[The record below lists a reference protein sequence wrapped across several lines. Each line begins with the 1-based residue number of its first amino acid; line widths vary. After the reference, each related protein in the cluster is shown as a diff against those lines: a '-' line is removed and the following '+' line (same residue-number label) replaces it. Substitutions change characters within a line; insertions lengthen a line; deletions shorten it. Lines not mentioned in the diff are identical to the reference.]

1 MIKSAKSFRFGT
13 KAETLDYLSSS
24 VSSGHIPRF
33 HYFTVKEWEK
43 NKEAVYRD
51 IKARFVKEK
60 VIIRSSAIGEDRA
73 VSSMAGFFESVA
85 HVSTESDELLR
96 DAITTVVQSYR
107 KDNFDSNKE
116 HQVLVQL
123 MVEDISMSGVV
134 FTQDMNTGAPYY
146 VINYDDQTGK
156 TDTVTAG
163 KENSDRTL
171 LVHRASISDL
181 KSERFR
187 ALLAMVQEIER
198 ITGHNALDIEFAV
211 DKNNKVYLFQVRP
224 ISISSGWNRKN
235 STKIDDSVM
244 RMKSFINEYN
254 KSVGGLCGS
263 RAIFTMMSDWN
274 PAEMIGTSP
283 RPLALSLYRYLIT
296 DYAWR
301 EARRQMG
308 YNEPTGG
315 RLMVDICGKP
325 FIDVRLSFNS
335 FLPAGLESEIGGK
348 LVEAWLNRLSEHK
361 ELHDKIEFDIVT
373 TILAFN
379 FDDLAAKQFPGVL
392 NNDEYEKYKKALFTL
407 TDNLISGKTSPMQGE
422 LGKIKMLIERRNS
435 MMRFLKRLDLAA
447 VSALLEDCIRFGTI
461 PFSILARHAFIATS
475 FLKSFISCGVLNDED
490 VQNFKKSIHT
500 VASDFVGDIDDFA
513 DGKIGVKDFMA
524 KYGHLR
530 PGTYDILSKRYDQ
543 RDDLLG
549 GKMEQRS
556 KQSGRGQFEFS
567 SKQIEGIEKLLK
579 DFSYSINAHQL
590 ITYIKEAIAGREY
603 AKFIFTKNISDALE
617 IIAVWG
623 QRMSLSREDLSYLGI
638 TDILD
643 ALNVAKGKSVE
654 KYLKDLSENGRAEHE
669 ITSAL
674 KLPYLIEYAEDVSI
688 VPLLLNKPNFI
699 TKKTARGQY
708 VYLGNQS
715 AEIAE
720 IPDLNGKIVVIEGAD
735 PGYDWIF
742 SRQIIGLITKYG
754 GANSHMAIRCAEF
767 GLPAAIGCGEQIF
780 DGILRCTALELD
792 CTEGRIEPIE
802 L

>member
-13 KAETLDYLSSS
+13 KAETLDYLSSL
-24 VSSGHIPRF
+24 VSSCHVPRF
-33 HYFTVKEWEK
+33 HYFTVQEWEK
-43 NKEAVYRD
+43 NCEAVCRD
-51 IKARFVKEK
+51 IKKRFVKEK
-60 VIIRSSAIGEDRA
+60 VIVRSSAIGEDRE
-73 VSSMAGFFESVA
+73 VSSMAGFFDSVA
-85 HVSTESDELLR
+85 HVFAENDELLH
-96 DAITTVVQSYR
+96 DAISTVVRSYG
-107 KDNFDSNKE
+107 KDNFGGNKG
-116 HQVLVQL
+116 HQVIVQL
-123 MVEDISMSGVV
+123 MVSDISMSGVV

-163 KENSDRTL
+163 KENSNRTL
-171 LVHRASISDL
+171 FVHRASIDDL
-181 KSERFR
+181 KSERFHV
-187 ALLAMVQEIER
+187 LLKTVKEIEG
-198 ITGHNALDIEFAV
+198 ITGSDALDIEFAV
-211 DKNNKVYLFQVRP
+211 DKNNKVYLLQVRP
-224 ISISSGWNRKN
+224 IATSSNWNKKISP
-235 STKIDDSVM
+235 KIDDAVI
-244 RMKSFINEYN
+244 RMKSFIGEYN
-254 KSVGGLCGS
+254 KSVCGLHGS

-335 FLPAGLESEIGGK
+335 FLPAGLNSEIGEK
-348 LVEAWLNRLSEHK
+348 LVEVWLNRLSEHK

-373 TILAFN
+373 TVLAFD
-379 FDDLAAKQFPGVL
+379 FDDLVAKQFPGVL

-407 TDNLISGKTSPMQGE
+407 TDDLISGKICPIQGE
-422 LGKIKMLIERRNS
+422 LEKIKMLTERRNN
-435 MMRFLKRLDLAA
+435 MMRFFERPNLAA
-447 VSALLEDCIRFGTI
+447 VSALLEDCIKLGTV
-461 PFSILARHAFIATS
+461 PFSILARYAFIATS
-475 FLKSFISCGVLNDED
+475 FLKSLVSRGVLSEED

-556 KQSGRGQFEFS
+556 KESGRGQFEFS

-590 ITYIKEAIAGREY
+590 IAYIKEAIAGREY
-603 AKFIFTKNISDALE
+603 AKFIFTKNISDSLE
-617 IIAVWG
+617 IIAAWG
-623 QRMSLSREDLSYLGI
+623 QRIGLSREDLSYLEI

-643 ALNVAKGKSVE
+643 ALNVGKGNSVE
-654 KYLKDLSENGRAEHE
+654 KYLKDLSEKGRAEHE

-674 KLPYLIEYAEDVSI
+674 KLPYLIEQPEDVSI

-699 TKKTARGQY
+699 TRKTARGQY
-708 VYLGNQS
+708 VYIDSQN
-715 AEIAE
+715 AK

-780 DGILRCTALELD
+780 DKVLRSNAIELN
-792 CTEGRIEPIE
+792 CSEERIESVE

>member
-13 KAETLDYLSSS
+13 KAETLDYLSSL
-24 VSSGHIPRF
+24 VSSCHVPRF
-33 HYFTVKEWEK
+33 HYFTLREWEK
-43 NKEAVYRD
+43 NGEAVCRD
-51 IKARFVKEK
+51 IQKRFVKEK
-60 VIIRSSAIGEDRA
+60 VIVRSSAIGEDREI
-73 VSSMAGFFESVA
+73 SSMAGFFESVA
-85 HVSTESDELLR
+85 HVLTESDDLLHN
-96 DAITTVVQSYR
+96 AIATVVRSYG

-116 HQVLVQL
+116 HQVIVQL

-134 FTQDMNTGAPYY
+134 FTQDLNTGAPYY

-163 KENSDRTL
+163 KENSNRTL
-171 LVHRASISDL
+171 LVHRASVDDL

-187 ALLAMVQEIER
+187 ALLEMVREIEE
-198 ITGHNALDIEFAV
+198 ITGYDALDIEFAV
-211 DKNNKVYLFQVRP
+211 DKNNKVYLLQVRP
-224 ISISSGWNRKN
+224 IATSSNWDRKISA
-235 STKIDDSVM
+235 KIDDSIM

-254 KSVGGLCGS
+254 KSVCGLCGS

-335 FLPAGLESEIGGK
+335 FLPAGLDSQIGNK
-348 LVEAWLNRLSEHK
+348 LLEAWLNRLSGHK

-373 TILAFN
+373 TILAFD
-379 FDDLAAKQFPGVL
+379 FDDLVAKQFPGVL
-392 NNDEYEKYKKALFTL
+392 NKDECKEYKKALFAL
-407 TDNLISGKTSPMQGE
+407 TDNLISGKTSSIKGE
-422 LGKIKMLIERRNS
+422 LEKVKMLVERRNG
-435 MMRFLKRLDLAA
+435 MMHFLKRPNLAV
-447 VSALLEDCIRFGTI
+447 VSALLEDCIKLGTV

-475 FLKSFISCGVLNDED
+475 FLKSFISCGVLTEED
-490 VQNFKKSIHT
+490 VQNLKKSIRT
-500 VASDFVGDIDDFA
+500 VASDFVEDIDSFA
-513 DGKIGVKDFMA
+513 DGKVSVRDFMA

-549 GKMEQRS
+549 GKIKQRS
-556 KQSGRGQFEFS
+556 KDSGRGQFEFS
-567 SKQIEGIEKLLK
+567 QDQMKGIEILLK
-579 DFSYSINAHQL
+579 EFSYSINAHQL
-590 ITYIKEAIAGREY
+590 IAYIKEAIAAREY

-617 IIAVWG
+617 IIAAWG
-623 QRMSLSREDLSYLGI
+623 QRMGLSREDLSYLEI

-643 ALNVAKGKSVE
+643 ALNVAKGNSVE
-654 KYLKDLSENGRAEHE
+654 KYLKDLSEKGRAEHE

-674 KLPYLIEYAEDVSI
+674 KLPYLIEQPEDVSI

-699 TKKTARGQY
+699 TRKTARGQY
-708 VYLGNQS
+708 VYIDSQN
-715 AEIAE
+715 AK

-780 DGILRCTALELD
+780 DKVLRLNAIELN
-792 CTEGRIEPIE
+792 CSEERIESVE

>member
-1 MIKSAKSFRFGT
+1 MIKSAKSFKFGT
-13 KAETLDYLSSS
+13 KAETLNCLSSL
-24 VSSGHIPRF
+24 VSSCHVPRF
-33 HYFTVKEWEK
+33 HYFTVREWEK

-51 IKARFVKEK
+51 IKTRFAKEK
-60 VIIRSSAIGEDRA
+60 VIVRSSTISEDRA
-73 VSSMAGFFESVA
+73 VYSMAGFFDSVA
-85 HVSTESDELLR
+85 HVFTKNDELLN
-96 DAITTVVQSYR
+96 DAIFTVIRSYG
-107 KDNFDSNKE
+107 KNNFSDNKE
-116 HQVLVQL
+116 NQVMVQL
-123 MVEDISMSGVV
+123 MIEDISMSGVV
-134 FTQDMNTGAPYY
+134 FTQDLNTGAPYY

-163 KENSDRTL
+163 KENSNRTL
-171 LVHRASISDL
+171 LVHRASVDDL

-187 ALLAMVQEIER
+187 ALIEMVREIEE
-198 ITGHNALDIEFAV
+198 ITGSDALDIEFAV
-211 DKNNKVYLFQVRP
+211 DKNNKVYLLQVRP
-224 ISISSGWNRKN
+224 IATSSNWNSNISTRIDASI
-235 STKIDDSVM
+235 M
-244 RMKSFINEYN
+244 RMKSFILEYN
-254 KSVGGLCGS
+254 KSVCGLFGQ

-274 PAEMIGTSP
+274 PAEMIGTAP

-335 FLPAGLESEIGGK
+335 FLPAGLDGKIGNK
-348 LVEAWLNRLSEHK
+348 LVEAWLNRLSEYK

-373 TILAFN
+373 TVLTFD
-379 FDDLAAKQFPGVL
+379 FDDLVAKQFPGVL
-392 NNDEYEKYKKALFTL
+392 SDDEYEKYKKALFAL
-407 TDNLISGKTSPMQGE
+407 TDNLISGRISSIKGE
-422 LGKIKMLIERRNS
+422 LEKIEMLAERRNS
-435 MMRFLKRLDLAA
+435 MMRFLERPNLAA
-447 VSALLEDCIRFGTI
+447 VSALLEDCIKLGTV

-475 FLKSFISCGVLNDED
+475 FLRSLVSRGVLSEED

-500 VASDFVGDIDDFA
+500 VASDFVGDIDGFV

-543 RDDLLG
+543 RDDLLV

-556 KQSGRGQFEFS
+556 KMAARGRFEFS

-579 DFSYSINAHQL
+579 EFSYSIDVHQL
-590 ITYIKEAIAGREY
+590 IFYIKESIAAREY

-617 IIAVWG
+617 MIVAWG
-623 QRMSLSREDLSYLGI
+623 KRMDLSREDLSYLEI
-638 TDILD
+638 TDIMD
-643 ALNVAKGKSVE
+643 ALNVAKGYSIG
-654 KYLKDLSENGRAEHE
+654 KYLKDLSGKGRVEHE
-669 ITSAL
+669 VTSAL
-674 KLPYLIEYAEDVSI
+674 KLPYLIEYVEDVSI

-699 TKKTARGQY
+699 TKKTARGRY
-708 VYLGNQS
+708 IYLDSQS
-715 AEIAE
+715 AE

-742 SRQIIGLITKYG
+742 SRQIVGLITKYG

-780 DGILRCTALELD
+780 DKILRSNAIELN
-792 CTEGRIEPIE
+792 CSEERIESVEI
-802 L
+802 